1 MKKVF
6 TNWKMSLSALLLV
19 GGMMLVS
26 NSAQAQG
33 GITSSP
39 VANVDVKGAGTWV
52 FESNAIQLVKD
63 ELSGPI
69 NTALEQ
75 LPVGSSQ
82 YFVWKYKAIFYEAV
96 LSSLLDGV
104 GTSKSVRVNFDRL
117 AGSTNA
123 EPVVTPLSQAEWQ
136 GILNEMVDLLSN

>member
-1 MKKVF
+1 
-6 TNWKMSLSALLLV
+6 
-19 GGMMLVS
+19 MLVS

-52 FESNAIQLVKD
+52 LETDAIQILKD

-69 NTALEQ
+69 NDAANII
-75 LPVGSSQ
+75 PVGSSQ
-82 YFVWKYKAIFYEAV
+82 YFIWKYKAILYEAV
-96 LSSLLDGV
+96 LASMLEGI
-104 GTSKSVRVNFDRL
+104 GTSKAVRINYDRL

-123 EPVVTPLSQAEWQ
+123 EPVVSPLSQAEWQ
-136 GILNEMVDLLSN
+136 GILNELVDLLSN